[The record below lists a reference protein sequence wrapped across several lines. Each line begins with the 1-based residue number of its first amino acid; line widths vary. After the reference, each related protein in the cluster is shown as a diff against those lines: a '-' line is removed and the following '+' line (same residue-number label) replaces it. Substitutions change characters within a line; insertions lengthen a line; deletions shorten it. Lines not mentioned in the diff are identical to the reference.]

1 MGFLYTVAVVVL
13 VAIIAYLIFRLLRQ
27 KVPKPKESVKNRKQE
42 KRSLAETLAMF
53 GSILFVLGFLI
64 VFFTWEP
71 FGAYVCIIGF
81 ILLITSL
88 IMFIVR
94 HIRSKSQS
102 KYL

>member
-1 MGFLYTVAVVVL
+1 MGFLYTVAVVIL
-13 VAIIAYLIFRLLRQ
+13 VAIIAYLIFRLMRQ
-27 KVPKPKESVKNRKQE
+27 KPKKSVKNRKQE
-42 KRSLAETLAMF
+42 KRSLTETLAMF